1 MSILRRA
8 TSFLFCG
15 ALLCGRPASADIE
28 MPPIGTIDFYG
39 LRSLSESDVR
49 RHLPFKE
56 GDVLS
61 DNPSPVATTSALGVA
76 KVVFA
81 VVCCTTEGRT
91 QIYVG
96 VQERAV
102 PEIGYSAS
110 PTGKVR
116 LPADILAANDRYL
129 NAIYEAVRTGQTDED
144 RSQGHSL
151 SSFAPARA
159 EQEVFLAF
167 ANDHRALLLDVLQ
180 NSSDAQHR
188 AVAAQLVAYYPDKRA
203 IVKPLTRAASDPDGS
218 VRNNAVRA
226 LAVIASYSIAHPE
239 LRIHI
244 DTAPFVHLL
253 NSIVWTDRNKG
264 LFILDSLTAARE
276 PRLLESLRKEAQA
289 SLVEMCAWKGWGH
302 AFPACQILRRVMGMP
317 DDGDPQSRQA
327 TLDRAR
333 SMHFG
338 IPAIQ

>member
-1 MSILRRA
+1 MSIFRRA

-15 ALLCGRPASADIE
+15 ALLCGPPASADNE
-28 MPPIGTIDFYG
+28 MAPIGTIDFYG
-39 LRSLSESDVR
+39 LRSLSESEVR
-49 RHLPFKE
+49 QHLPFKE

-61 DNPSPVATTSALGVA
+61 DNPSPVATTAALGVA

-91 QIYVG
+91 LIYVG
-96 VQERAV
+96 VQERGA
-102 PEIGYSAS
+102 PEVRYRAS
-110 PTGKVR
+110 PTGEIG
-116 LPADILAANDRYL
+116 LPAEILAANDL
-129 NAIYEAVRTGQTDED
+129 FLTAFWEAVRTGQAAED
-144 RSQGHSL
+144 DSQGHAL
-151 SSFAPARA
+151 AAYPPVRA
-159 EQEVFLAF
+159 QQEVFLAF
-167 ANDHRALLLDVLQ
+167 AKDHRALLLDVLR
-180 NSSDAQHR
+180 NSSDAKQR
-188 AVAAQLVAYYPDKRA
+188 ALAAQILAYDPDKKA
-203 IVKPLTRAASDPDGS
+203 IVKPLTRAASDSDGS

-226 LAVIASYSIAHPE
+226 LAVIASYTAAHPE

-264 LFILDSLTAARE
+264 LFILDSLTAARD
-276 PRLLESLRKEAQA
+276 PRLLESLRKEARG

-317 DDGDPQSRQA
+317 DDADPQSRQA

-333 SMHFG
+333 SMQFG
-338 IPAIQ
+338 MPAIQ